1 MKKTININD
10 HMPKDDTAGFRIEQE
25 YGRIRTWFADLLGW
39 LLAPIL
45 NPWMAKL
52 TVNAEL
58 VEAKMGSNGKRIFAL
73 NQTIDSILN
82 TTGHP
87 GDFQHDNTL
96 RSKRLDD
103 IEYDIATIK
112 EHKDLID
119 KVFQYLGVG
128 EWESSETG
136 DIYIKWMNHVNQQL
150 EKLEEAFNLVKP
162 NINKVEQLDK
172 FMSVIVTKMDWKLM
186 DEPGARKDNLE
197 SWTCGLLN
205 SMNRSQLA
213 MERLLGLKLG
223 DTAAD
228 DRLEKIDEFHNQFKD
243 VNNFMAGLMTL
254 LELRWITQTSS
265 DDKYKKKVLVSR
277 WIEQH
282 DDFLCT
288 AECVL
293 GYDAPHHGDEYDS
306 EAGTMDEFAKVLAVA
321 VLLGEQRNQDVN
333 AYLTWRAKIDATVK
347 DHSERLHDL
356 DNMHNLD

>member
-10 HMPKDDTAGFRIEQE
+10 HMPKGDTAGFRIEQD
-25 YGRIRTWFADLLGW
+25 YGRIRTWFADLIGW

-45 NPWMAKL
+45 KPWMAKL

-58 VEAKMGSNGKRIFAL
+58 VEARLAKHYEDLFQLKGFQL
-73 NQTIDSILN
+73 DTIKD
-82 TTGHP
+82 
-87 GDFQHDNTL
+87 
-96 RSKRLDD
+96 K
-103 IEYDIATIK
+103 ATIK
-112 EHKDLID
+112 KDVVDLFRRIEKADQAID
-119 KVFQYLGVG
+119 RQ
-128 EWESSETG
+128 EA
-136 DIYIKWMNHVNQQL
+136 
-150 EKLEEAFNLVKP
+150 AFNLVKP

-243 VNNFMAGLMTL
+243 VNSIIAGLFTL
-254 LELRWITQTSS
+254 LKLHWITQTISNG
-265 DDKYKKKVLVSR
+265 KYERRVLVSR

-282 DDFLCT
+282 
-288 AECVL
+288 
-293 GYDAPHHGDEYDS
+293 
-306 EAGTMDEFAKVLAVA
+306 
-321 VLLGEQRNQDVN
+321 GEQRKQDVN
-333 AYLTWRAKIDATVK
+333 AYLTWRAKIDAIVK

>member
-10 HMPKDDTAGFRIEQE
+10 HMPKDDTAGFRIEQG
-25 YGRIRTWFADLLGW
+25 YGRIRTWFAALLGW

-58 VEAKMGSNGKRIFAL
+58 VEASLASKGKRIFAL

-87 GDFQHDNTL
+87 GDFQFDNTL
-96 RSKRLDD
+96 KSKRLDD

-112 EHKDLID
+112 KDIGELIRRIGKAEIAID
-119 KVFQYLGVG
+119 RQ
-128 EWESSETG
+128 
-136 DIYIKWMNHVNQQL
+136 DA
-150 EKLEEAFNLVKP
+150 AFNLVKP
-162 NINKVEQLDK
+162 SINKVEQIDQ
-172 FMSVIVTKMDWKLM
+172 FISVIGTKMDWKLM
-186 DEPGARKDNLE
+186 DAPGARKDNIE
-197 SWTCGLLN
+197 SWESGLLN
-205 SMNRSQLA
+205 AMNRSQLA
-213 MERLLGLKLG
+213 MERLLGLRLAE
-223 DTAAD
+223 TPAE

-243 VNNFMAGLMTL
+243 VNNIIAGLFTL
-254 LELRWITQTSS
+254 LKLRWITQTSS
-265 DDKYKKKVLVSR
+265 NGKYKKKVLVSQ

-288 AECVL
+288 AEHVL

-306 EAGTMDEFAKVLAVA
+306 EAGTMDEFVKVQAVA
-321 VLLGEQRNQDVN
+321 VLLGEQRKQDVN
-333 AYLTWRAKIDATVK
+333 AYLTWRAKTDAIVK